1 MPVYSMT
8 GFGSATAV
16 PRGGADGAGTSGGAA
31 AAPPTAAQA
40 ASGAAVLVEL
50 RSVNGR
56 FLDLSLRLPDELRG
70 LEPALRELVGGACR
84 RGKIELR
91 LATQREAE
99 GALPVPQPTQLMR
112 LAQLESNVLS
122 WLPNARPISVTEA
135 MNWCRGS
142 AVSERLDETALEA
155 AGRAVA
161 ALREARGREGARL
174 VAILEE
180 RIGRLRELAAQA
192 SPLVPQVVQR
202 QQQRFLERWREALAN
217 AGVGSTVT
225 PEALQ
230 ERALNE
236 AAAYALRIDVA
247 EELSRLVAHLDE
259 ISRLLKAGGELG
271 KRLDFLIQE
280 LHREANTLGSKS
292 SALELTNV
300 SVEMKVAIEQMREQV
315 QNIE

>member
-8 GFGSATAV
+8 GFGSATAT
-16 PRGGADGAGTSGGAA
+16 PRSAAEAASAPAGGGAA
-31 AAPPTAAQA
+31 TPSPAIGA
-40 ASGAAVLVEL
+40 AAVLVEL

-56 FLDLSLRLPDELRG
+56 FLDLSLRLPDDLRG
-70 LEPALRELVGGACR
+70 LEPALRELVGSACR

-91 LATQREAE
+91 LATQRETDS
-99 GALPVPQPTQLMR
+99 ALPQPQPAQLMR

-135 MNWCRGS
+135 MNWCRASGGT
-142 AVSERLDETALEA
+142 ERLDEVALEA

-161 ALREARGREGARL
+161 ALREARAREGARL
-174 VAILEE
+174 VAILDE
-180 RIGRLRELAAQA
+180 RITRLRELAAQA
-192 SPLVPQVVQR
+192 APLVPQVVQR
-202 QQQRFLERWREALAN
+202 QQQRFLERWHEALAN
-217 AGVGSTVT
+217 AGAGSTVT